1 MGNGRVIALAGVAA
15 ALLATGVAQADRK
28 PTPKERKAVAK
39 ILQIPE
45 TCAHIRVST
54 VPGQPTFATGAYRF
68 KSPDKC
74 DKYAADGVVIVK
86 KTKRGWRFVDAG
98 SDFFCK
104 DLYENV
110 PQAVVEDLDVFCS

>member
-1 MGNGRVIALAGVAA
+1 MGKGRVIVLAGVVA
-15 ALLATGVAQADRK
+15 ALLATGAAQADRK

-45 TCAHIRVST
+45 TCATIRVST
-54 VPGQPTFATGAYRF
+54 VPDERKFAKGGYRF

-98 SDFFCK
+98 SSFLCK
-104 DLYENV
+104 DLYEKV
-110 PQAVVEDLDVFCS
+110 PQSVVEDLDIFCG